1 MAINL
6 SKGQSVSLTKTGGGT
21 LSQVEMTLSWAS
33 VTKKGFF
40 GGSKTRAIDLDASC
54 LIFDSNKHLLDQV
67 WFEQLSSREGSI
79 VHTGDDRTGGAGETI
94 TVDLTRLPAEV
105 TGLVFVVNSY
115 SGESFSQIENATAV
129 LTDSVTRAPLA
140 GYTLAGS
147 GPHTALVMAKVG
159 RAGSGWAMTAIGAPA
174 AGTTFH
180 DLMPAVDAYL

>member
-6 SKGQSVSLTKTGGGT
+6 SKGQSVSLTKSDGGS
-21 LSQVEMTLSWAS
+21 LSKVHMTLSWAAAS
-33 VTKKGFF
+33 KKGFF
-40 GGSKTRAIDLDASC
+40 GGSKTKAIDLDASC
-54 LIFDSNKHLLDQV
+54 LIFGSGKHLLDQV
-67 WFEQLSSREGSI
+67 WFQQLGSRDGSI

-94 TVDLTRLPAEV
+94 TVDLGRLPAEV

-129 LTDSVTRAPLA
+129 LIDSITNQPLA
-140 GYTLAGS
+140 NYTLAGS